1 MLSPF
6 QYPFTNP
13 AAYEVPNDNT
23 IANLAAEYEGKKP
36 GSGSIR
42 GSVQELFDLDSPACK
57 AAMEKL
63 EHSNGVKREKE
74 YHKMLKACD
83 IPDGPPDSIRGSVQ
97 DFAAMPAACKAA
109 EEADKKLDKCIEPQ
123 AKALGLEGELKAY
136 VECGKKAL
144 ANAETCAS
152 GASSQDEKVACLGGM
167 LTDGLACDAKSA
179 EALAPLVAAC
189 SEEVG
194 ELYEDAGKCFAEIAA
209 GASPSSFM
217 TLMGSFEAKAK
228 AFEGKRFYALC

>member
-23 IANLAAEYEGKKP
+23 IAKLAAGYEGKKP
-36 GSGSIR
+36 GSG
-42 GSVQELFDLDSPACK
+42 
-57 AAMEKL
+57 
-63 EHSNGVKREKE
+63 
-74 YHKMLKACD
+74 
-83 IPDGPPDSIRGSVQ
+83 SIRGSVQ

-167 LTDGLACDAKSA
+167 ITDGLACDAKSA